1 MDSNTIPV
9 CLKCFQF
16 PIINFITSTPGS
28 IYIKCQCGFSKT
40 MTIKDYLSKVSTVDT
55 SKIELMCNKHNEPFM
70 KYCVNCNIHY
80 CSECENEKEYA
91 VHSNEDHNA
100 YFNQDYKEE
109 DKKKIIEHGKEV
121 IEKGNKYLTETLPAI
136 RTKFSEASNKEID
149 DAYKTCIENNT
160 QILHL
165 IELIIKHFSFESFHY
180 NLEPASWASNKF
192 DFADFVPTSDKNS
205 PSVPTQLVTFFK
217 TLCIYRDTVTLDQIK
232 QVKLMTEGDQPIV
245 SAIRLSDTRILY

>member
-1 MDSNTIPV
+1 
-9 CLKCFQF
+9 
-16 PIINFITSTPGS
+16 
-28 IYIKCQCGFSKT
+28 

-136 RTKFSEASNKEID
+136 RTKFSEASNTEID

-165 IELIIKHFSFESFHY
+165 IELIIKHFSFDSFHLVY
-180 NLEPASWASNKF
+180 YAILL
-192 DFADFVPTSDKNS
+192 PTCSSCFPQRKLYHS
-205 PSVPTQLVTFFK
+205 QCRGQHGGCSRFGPS
-217 TLCIYRDTVTLDQIK
+217 TL
-232 QVKLMTEGDQPIV
+232 
-245 SAIRLSDTRILY
+245 